1 MDEINLDTTGN
12 KPYIRTKELII
23 RYSEEG
29 VPTIYYLQAW
39 AIIDGNG
46 KVHQLNR
53 PEMLTSM
60 DWDAL
65 PDVMPHVHPA
75 TRAPLGSS
83 VTKGML
89 MLDMLA
95 AVHQDQTLK
104 IAQAAAAQAAA
115 EAAQAAAQA
124 EAAQAAAQAAQ
135 DAQP

>member
-1 MDEINLDTTGN
+1 MDEINYDTTGN
-12 KPYIRTKELII
+12 KPYIRTKELVI

-29 VPTIYYLQAW
+29 VPEIYYLQAW

-53 PEMLTSM
+53 PEMLTRM

-95 AVHQDQTLK
+95 AVNQDQILK
-104 IAQAAAAQAAA
+104 IAQAAAAAAAAAAQAAA
-115 EAAQAAAQA
+115 EA
-124 EAAQAAAQAAQ
+124 QAAQ